1 MGLKVCIEK
10 YESKTVDIKNNI
22 QESQLTLTLT
32 VFSREESLEAQAL
45 FLNDFKAYL
54 KEQNR
59 KAGF

>member
-1 MGLKVCIEK
+1 MGLKVCIEN

-32 VFSREESLEAQAL
+32 LFSREESLEAQAL

-54 KEQNR
+54 KEQNS

>member
-22 QESQLTLTLT
+22 QESQLTITLT
-32 VFSREESLEAQAL
+32 VLSNEESLGAQAF
-45 FLNDFKAYL
+45 FLNNLKAFL
-54 KEQNR
+54 KEQNS